1 MPGTRLLIVDQ
12 DEEFREKLSAEL
24 SAEAFDVEVAGDRA
38 QALWI
43 AQRFRPELM
52 LIEAFGAGAEGRTL
66 AADIRDLEPA
76 RPIGVLYLI
85 PQEAVTPAV
94 REAYLGLDDFVVK
107 PPFIPELV
115 ERLYTLL
122 LRMVHMQDVVNSLG
136 HFVTKFGGLSSPRRM
151 RLTVMFADVRGFTK
165 FSEKHDPETVAATI
179 NNLAEYM
186 GDSVV
191 RFGGSIDKFLGD
203 GMMGLFGLDEYS
215 QDHELAAMYS
225 AQEIMDDLN
234 RTHTLSLFA
243 GTEMAMG
250 IGLHSGDAVVGPV
263 GPAFRRDITA
273 MGDTVNVAARL
284 CSEAQPGEIVVST
297 STFAKI
303 GDRVEVCDQRQVSLK
318 GKRLPQQV
326 FSVRLS

>member
-1 MPGTRLLIVDQ
+1 
-12 DEEFREKLSAEL
+12 
-24 SAEAFDVEVAGDRA
+24 
-38 QALWI
+38 
-43 AQRFRPELM
+43 
-52 LIEAFGAGAEGRTL
+52 IEAFGAGAEGRAL
-66 AADIRDLEPA
+66 AEDIRDIEPA

-122 LRMVHMQDVVNSLG
+122 LRMVHMQDVVNGLG

-191 RFGGSIDKFLGD
+191 RFGGTVDKFLGD

-243 GTEMAMG
+243 GTDMAMG
-250 IGLHSGDAVVGPV
+250 IGL
-263 GPAFRRDITA
+263 
-273 MGDTVNVAARL
+273 
-284 CSEAQPGEIVVST
+284 
-297 STFAKI
+297 
-303 GDRVEVCDQRQVSLK
+303 
-318 GKRLPQQV
+318 
-326 FSVRLS
+326 

>member
-52 LIEAFGAGAEGRTL
+52 LIEAFGAGAEGRAL
-66 AADIRDLEPA
+66 AEDIRDIEPA

-122 LRMVHMQDVVNSLG
+122 LRMVHMQDVVNGLG

-191 RFGGSIDKFLGD
+191 RFGGTVDKFLGD

-243 GTEMAMG
+243 GTDMAMG

-326 FSVRLS
+326 FSVRLN

>member
-1 MPGTRLLIVDQ
+1 
-12 DEEFREKLSAEL
+12 
-24 SAEAFDVEVAGDRA
+24 
-38 QALWI
+38 
-43 AQRFRPELM
+43 
-52 LIEAFGAGAEGRTL
+52 
-66 AADIRDLEPA
+66 
-76 RPIGVLYLI
+76 
-85 PQEAVTPAV
+85 
-94 REAYLGLDDFVVK
+94 DFVVK

-273 MGDTVNVAARL
+273 MGDTVNV
-284 CSEAQPGEIVVST
+284 
-297 STFAKI
+297 
-303 GDRVEVCDQRQVSLK
+303 
-318 GKRLPQQV
+318 
-326 FSVRLS
+326 